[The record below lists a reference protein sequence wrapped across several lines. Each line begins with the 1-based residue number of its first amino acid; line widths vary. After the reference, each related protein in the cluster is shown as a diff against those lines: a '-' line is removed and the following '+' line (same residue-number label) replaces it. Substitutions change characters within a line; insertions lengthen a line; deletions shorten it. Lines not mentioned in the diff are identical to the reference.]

1 MQNPDD
7 LFARARKYLVTLP
20 DSIEG
25 QKGHDALFRAATVLA
40 HGFAFDESTA
50 LDLLEYS
57 ENTLSAAKH
66 NNGFIA
72 GWFKGNEWKAWII
85 HRLGD
90 GKWYWQTDIKT
101 FTPAR

>member
-1 MQNPDD
+1 MAVERGSSSVPSYTRSTSGGAQ
-7 LFARARKYLVTLP
+7 RHRGGIGRV
-20 DSIEG
+20 
-25 QKGHDALFRAATVLA
+25 ALAQ
-40 HGFAFDESTA
+40 

-72 GWFKGNEWKAWII
+72 GWYKGNEWKAWII

-101 FTPAR
+101 FTPRS